1 VSVEEMLRQV
11 LERLERLEERA
22 GELWKRYKRLK
33 LRSQRALERLRE
45 AVAELEAVDSRDPH
59 VQAGL
64 ELLYDVE
71 RLLEIEGSEK

>member
-1 VSVEEMLRQV
+1 VSVEEVLRQV

-45 AVAELEAVDSRDPH
+45 AVAELEAVDSRDPR

-71 RLLEIEGSEK
+71 RLLEVIEE